1 MYIYIH
7 THKHTNTN
15 ANIYTQNNKLLQN
28 LVLFLA
34 VLYWDF
40 NKDIYLLSAIIRIY
54 ENSLEWKHI
63 SSKIDEIH
71 FLNFSEI
78 RTLN

>member
-1 MYIYIH
+1 MYIYTH
-7 THKHTNTN
+7 TYKCTNTN

-40 NKDIYLLSAIIRIY
+40 SKDIYLLSAIIRIY